1 VLLHTKGLE
10 EFEAL
15 PKREAVPWISLKAS
29 SVWCIGDEELG
40 GGGELMIP
48 CSC

>member
-1 VLLHTKGLE
+1 VLSHTKGLE

-29 SVWCIGDEELG
+29 SVWCIGDEELRG
-40 GGGELMIP
+40 GGGLMIP
-48 CSC
+48 GSC